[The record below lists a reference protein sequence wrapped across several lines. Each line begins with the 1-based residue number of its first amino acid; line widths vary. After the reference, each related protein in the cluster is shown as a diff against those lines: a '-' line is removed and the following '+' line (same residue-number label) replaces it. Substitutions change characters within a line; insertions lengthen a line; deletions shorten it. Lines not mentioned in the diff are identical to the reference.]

1 MKPTSNLVAVS
12 SGGITMRPWLIAP
25 AGVVVGVVS
34 GSFSYWVQRW
44 INPKIVH
51 SPLGQYGWVLAY
63 NVLSWTTWFALLPLA
78 LWMGRRVRIT
88 RERLAAALTIH
99 ALAAAIV
106 AALHCLAAAT
116 IRYGLIH
123 VSGFEPSN
131 PIYLQWLT
139 NFKQTLLFNFE
150 WEVLIYGG
158 VVAFSQAIQLN
169 RELQA
174 RELNESRL
182 KARLVEARLESLQ
195 RQLHP
200 HFLFNTLHA
209 IAGLVHRD
217 ADAAEAMIVRLG
229 ELLRAV
235 FRSDVQQ
242 EVPLARELELVEQY
256 LDIQRVRFG
265 TALTTEVDVPRDL
278 RGMPVP
284 VLLLQPLVENAI
296 KHGFARRPTGGVIR
310 ISARRA
316 GERVDLTVAD
326 DGRGVTAEALR
337 ELNEGVG
344 LSNTRAR
351 LEHLYP
357 ERHALVCHQSADG
370 GFAVTISLPFAVAAA
385 AGEIRPLE
393 VPA

>member
-1 MKPTSNLVAVS
+1 
-12 SGGITMRPWLIAP
+12 
-25 AGVVVGVVS
+25 
-34 GSFSYWVQRW
+34 
-44 INPKIVH
+44 
-51 SPLGQYGWVLAY
+51 
-63 NVLSWTTWFALLPLA
+63 
-78 LWMGRRVRIT
+78 MGRRVRIT
-88 RERLAAALTIH
+88 RERLATALAIH
-99 ALAAAIV
+99 ACAGAIV

-123 VSGFEPSN
+123 VSGFEPQN

-158 VVAFSQAIQLN
+158 VVALSHAIQLN

-242 EVPLARELELVEQY
+242 EVPLARELELAEQY

-265 TALTTEVDVPRDL
+265 TALTTDVDVPREL
-278 RGMPVP
+278 RGAPVP
-284 VLLLQPLVENAI
+284 VLVLQPLVENAI

-310 ISARRA
+310 IRARQT
-316 GERVDLTVAD
+316 GERLDLTVAD
-326 DGRGVTAEALR
+326 NGRGVTADALR

-357 ERHALVCHQSADG
+357 GRHALVCHPSDEG
-370 GFAVTISLPFAVAAA
+370 GFAVTISLPVAAA
-385 AGEIRPLE
+385 
-393 VPA
+393 VPAEDVNRLGVPA